1 MSVDKNPNRL
11 PLSEMALRVF
21 TDLYTFS
28 DETIVDAMKRVSK
41 EFGNE
46 QDSEIAFN
54 LMKNNI
60 WRPSTPVWFSAGS
73 QKKIFAA
80 CWVTDLQD
88 SMDSIY
94 DTANIARK
102 IFQSGAGIGIPIG
115 KLREKDGSIYE
126 GQDRESSTPQGKS
139 SGPISFMQLFDA
151 VGATTKSGGRA
162 RRAAI
167 MMVMPVS
174 HPDIMEYIECK
185 AIDGV
190 LSNMNI
196 SVSVTD
202 DFMRAFKDN
211 IPYQL
216 VSPSNGVIK
225 EINARVIWDK
235 LIDMAHKTA
244 DPGILFIDTINKF
257 NPLKKFIKIEC
268 TNPSLRA
275 GTKVITDS
283 GIYPIEQLEN
293 KNFLVINQKGEYSPA
308 KCFLSGKEKELFEIT
323 LMGGKKYYSTAEHK
337 WPVLNNNTYEKRLTT
352 ELKSGDY
359 LPIVKINAL
368 GYGTRGGYDDGFV
381 IGWNLGDGWI
391 TDRKDTG
398 KRQYGFIFSS
408 EDIENGI
415 YDRVMKK
422 ITLITNKTYNP
433 SKIDG
438 CIEFNT
444 TNSDLDTF
452 FRSYGVDK
460 KSTGLPSSVWTNVS
474 EEFRK
479 GLIDGLFSSDGCIS
493 KSGNRGVFCSSNYK
507 LASDVSE
514 LLGFYG
520 IKTRLT
526 ESISYDVS
534 FPNEKSYDRS
544 YTRYFVTMFTSALMH
559 FRTVFTLSNNRK
571 NERMWMKKS
580 LNKGGMVYD
589 NIKIVNII
597 KTDIKEDVWDI
608 SVYDET
614 HTFKLSHAITGN
626 CGEQPLIPY
635 TSCNLSSINLHK
647 FCTSAGEF
655 DMDGLYQTAYDV
667 TKLMDNLIDNM
678 DFPDERFKIN
688 VLKYRPV
695 GVGIM
700 GLADTLYEL
709 DLAYDSKEGQ
719 VFAEECMKTVTT
731 ACIEA
736 STDLAKE
743 KGCFADYKKVE
754 EDVIEIVSSFITDE
768 KVLAKVRKNG
778 LRNCQHTTVAP
789 TGSIALSCDCSY
801 GMEPCFGLVFQ
812 KTLVESGDTYT
823 LVNPIF
829 KKKYENESWYSSDLV
844 EKIIQNSGSLKGI
857 RGVPKEVRDVFVVA
871 HDIKA
876 KDRIDMQSCLQKH
889 VSTAISSTIN
899 LPNTATRDEVSELY
913 RYAHTK
919 GLKGVT
925 IYRDG
930 SKKSQPIT
938 FSNKEKTEVV
948 SNFKRPTKL
957 LAVRHEVET
966 GNGKMY
972 VTVSSH
978 NGKPVE
984 IFLSMGKSGQLFNTF
999 CEALGRTLSI
1009 ALQHGTPVAAIIK
1022 TLDGIN
1028 SDRPNWFR
1036 FEETDKK
1043 PTQILSIPD
1052 AIAKLL
1058 KRYYVDIK
1066 EAEVSDSGDL
1076 CPKCGLYTVVMIEG
1090 CSTCTACGE
1099 SKCG

>member
-1 MSVDKNPNRL
+1 MSVDKNPSRL

-28 DETIVDAMKRVSK
+28 DETIIDAMKRVSK

-46 QDSEIAFN
+46 QDNELAFN

-94 DTANIARK
+94 DTANVARK

-126 GQDRESSTPQGKS
+126 GQNRENSTPQGKS

-202 DFMRAFKDN
+202 AFMRAFKDN

-216 VSPSNGVIK
+216 VSPSNGVVR

-257 NPLKKFIKIEC
+257 NPLKKLVKIEC
-268 TNPSLRA
+268 TNP
-275 GTKVITDS
+275 
-283 GIYPIEQLEN
+283 
-293 KNFLVINQKGEYSPA
+293 
-308 KCFLSGKEKELFEIT
+308 
-323 LMGGKKYYSTAEHK
+323 
-337 WPVLNNNTYEKRLTT
+337 
-352 ELKSGDY
+352 
-359 LPIVKINAL
+359 
-368 GYGTRGGYDDGFV
+368 
-381 IGWNLGDGWI
+381 
-391 TDRKDTG
+391 
-398 KRQYGFIFSS
+398 
-408 EDIENGI
+408 
-415 YDRVMKK
+415 
-422 ITLITNKTYNP
+422 
-433 SKIDG
+433 
-438 CIEFNT
+438 
-444 TNSDLDTF
+444 
-452 FRSYGVDK
+452 
-460 KSTGLPSSVWTNVS
+460 
-474 EEFRK
+474 
-479 GLIDGLFSSDGCIS
+479 
-493 KSGNRGVFCSSNYK
+493 
-507 LASDVSE
+507 
-514 LLGFYG
+514 
-520 IKTRLT
+520 
-526 ESISYDVS
+526 
-534 FPNEKSYDRS
+534 
-544 YTRYFVTMFTSALMH
+544 
-559 FRTVFTLSNNRK
+559 
-571 NERMWMKKS
+571 
-580 LNKGGMVYD
+580 
-589 NIKIVNII
+589 
-597 KTDIKEDVWDI
+597 
-608 SVYDET
+608 
-614 HTFKLSHAITGN
+614 

-655 DMDGLYQTAYDV
+655 DMEGLYETAYTV
-667 TKLMDNLIDNM
+667 AKLMDSLIDNM
-678 DFPDERFKIN
+678 DFPDERFKVN
-688 VLKYRPV
+688 VLKYRPI

-700 GLADTLYEL
+700 GLSDTLYEL
-709 DLAYDSKEGQ
+709 GLVYDSKEGQ
-719 VFAEECMKTVTT
+719 TFAESCMKTVTT

-736 STDLAKE
+736 SSDLAKE
-743 KGCFADYKKVE
+743 KGCFANYKEVRD
-754 EDVIEIVSSFITDE
+754 DVIEIISSYIDNDE
-768 KVLAKVRKNG
+768 VLAKVRKNG
-778 LRNCQHTTVAP
+778 LRNCQHTTIAP

-829 KKKYENESWYSSDLV
+829 KRKYENEPWYSSDLI
-844 EKIIQNSGSLKGI
+844 EKIVQNGGSLKGI

-876 KDRIDMQSCLQKH
+876 KDRIDMQSVLQKH

-899 LPNTATRDEVSELY
+899 LANTATRDEVSELY
-913 RYAHTK
+913 RYAYSK

-938 FSNKEKTEVV
+938 FSNKEKTEVA
-948 SNFKRPTKL
+948 SNFTRPSKL
-957 LAVRHEVET
+957 QANVHVIET

-972 VTVSSH
+972 VTVSTQ
-978 NGKPVE
+978 NGRPVE
-984 IFLSMGKSGQLFNTF
+984 MFMSMGKSGQVLNNF
-999 CEALGRTLSI
+999 CEALGRTISI
-1009 ALQHGTPVAAIIK
+1009 ALQHGVPIDAIIK
-1022 TLDGIN
+1022 TLEGIN
-1028 SDRPNWFR
+1028 SDRPAWFR

-1043 PTQILSIPD
+1043 PSQILSIPD
-1052 AIAKLL
+1052 AISQLL
-1058 KRYYVDIK
+1058 KRYYIEDDKKNDEIINTG
-1066 EAEVSDSGDL
+1066 EL
-1076 CPKCGLYTVVMIEG
+1076 CSKCGRYSVVMIEG

-1099 SKCG
+1099 SRCG